1 MKQEK
6 NFNGE
11 MFYFFIN
18 RKTNHSWVCK
28 MYLFKDQI
36 IESDYI
42 HAFYFVKY

>member
-6 NFNGE
+6 IFNGE
-11 MFYFFIN
+11 ML
-18 RKTNHSWVCK
+18 KTNHSWVCK